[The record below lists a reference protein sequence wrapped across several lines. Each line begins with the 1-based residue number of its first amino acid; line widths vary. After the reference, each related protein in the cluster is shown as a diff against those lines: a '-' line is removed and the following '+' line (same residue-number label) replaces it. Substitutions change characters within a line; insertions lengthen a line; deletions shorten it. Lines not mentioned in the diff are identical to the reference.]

1 VRRVVA
7 NTSFDGGAPR
17 PNTGAMREPR
27 SFDRPRALRFRV
39 AVLERDAT
47 SRARLVATV
56 EAAGVEVG
64 VAATPRPEF
73 VPLIRQ
79 TDYDVVFLGLDAP
92 EANTLALATAI
103 PCPLVLCSLDTSP
116 EMIGYARQMDAMAF
130 LVRPIRAEQ
139 IAPTIALAV
148 ARFRD
153 RQVLRRALD
162 ERKLIER
169 AKGRLMA
176 LQGVT
181 EDDAFRWL
189 RRRSMDTR
197 TRMADVARHVLG
209 QPVAFR
215 TAPAGPPVKG
225 HHNRTA
231 IRTSG

>member
-1 VRRVVA
+1 
-7 NTSFDGGAPR
+7 
-17 PNTGAMREPR
+17 M
-27 SFDRPRALRFRV
+27 

-64 VAATPRPEF
+64 VAATPRPDF

-79 TDYDVVFLGLDAP
+79 TGCDVVFLGLDAP
-92 EANTLALATAI
+92 EANTLELATAI

-116 EMIGYARQMDAMAF
+116 AMIGTARQMDAMAF

-176 LQGVT
+176 LHGVT

-197 TRMADVARHVLG
+197 MRMADVARQVLG
-209 QPVAFR
+209 QPASFR
-215 TAPAGPPVKG
+215 AGRSTMGHRGHTAV
-225 HHNRTA
+225 RTP
-231 IRTSG
+231 G